1 MYAQLGTIRFEG
13 LNGFSTLE
21 ESFAVNYA
29 QHERINGKPRLE
41 AVGDVLDTI
50 SFDMYLHADFVDP
63 EASIEVIRNAMTNRE
78 ILTLILGSGKVVG
91 NFVIPNFTKSTEF
104 TDPKGNI
111 ISATLSIELLESA
124 TDDPLASA
132 KKSTLNSSFATSNRN
147 ANVRTLLPMK
157 QSEASILTSQV
168 SEMEANAKKV
178 TDNIKQVEINPA
190 TAEYN
195 SAKIDLSLDN
205 ILSNLNKSQN
215 MLSQAQDFQNL
226 APNLQTAFNGIYTAV
241 QNMKAVLP
249 ITDVSSFQIL
259 NRQLS
264 GSIASAKSS
273 SIGITNQ
280 AIIRRK

>member
-29 QHERINGKPRLE
+29 QHERINNKPRLE

-50 SFDMYLHADFVDP
+50 SFDMYLHSTFVDP
-63 EASIEVIRNAMTNRE
+63 EASIEVIRTAMINRE

-91 NFVIPNFTKSTEF
+91 NFVIPSFTKSTEF
-104 TDPKGNI
+104 TDPNGNI

-132 KKSTLNSSFATSNRN
+132 KNSALNSSFATSNRN
-147 ANVRTLLPMK
+147 ANVRTVLPAK
-157 QSEASILTSQV
+157 KSDASLITSSI
-168 SEMEANAKKV
+168 SEMEVSDTNV
-178 TDNIKQVEINPA
+178 NENVKQVEINPA
-190 TAEYN
+190 TTQYN
-195 SAKIDLSLDN
+195 SNKIDLNLDS
-205 ILSNLNKSQN
+205 ILSSLNTSQN
-215 MLSQAQDFQNL
+215 LLADAQDFQDL

-249 ITDVSSFQIL
+249 ITDISSFQIL

-264 GSIASAKSS
+264 GSIVSAKSS
-273 SIGITNQ
+273 AIGITNQ

>member
-50 SFDMYLHADFVDP
+50 SFDMYLHSSFVDP
-63 EASIEVIRNAMTNRE
+63 EASIEVIRTAMINRE

-104 TDPKGNI
+104 TDPNGNI

-132 KKSTLNSSFATSNRN
+132 KKSALNSSFATANRN
-147 ANVRTLLPMK
+147 ANVRTLLPAK
-157 QSEASILTSQV
+157 QSEASFLTSGI
-168 SEMEANAKKV
+168 SEMETNSKKV
-178 TDNIKQVEINPA
+178 TDNIKQVEINSA
-190 TAEYN
+190 TSEYN
-195 SAKIDLSLDN
+195 SAKIDLNLDAILSSLD
-205 ILSNLNKSQN
+205 SSQN
-215 MLSQAQDFQNL
+215 LLTQAQDFQNL
-226 APNLQTAFNGIYTAV
+226 APNLQTAFNGVYTAV